1 LYGAGDEWMPENKKP
16 AVNLKYRLYLTFLH
30 MSDTHKYK
38 GFLLALTAA
47 IMWGVSGTCVQFLF
61 QHRNINTEWLVSVRL
76 LISGFLLLCFAQ
88 SQRHISVWM
97 IWNDRKDAISI
108 LVFSIFGMLA
118 VQYTYFAAIKFSNA
132 ATATVLQYMGPV
144 IIASYL
150 AVRRRKAP
158 TLIEGVAILLTLCGT
173 FLIVTHGSFRS
184 LSLSGPA
191 LFWGILSAFALATYT
206 LLPIDML
213 RRWDS
218 SVIVGW
224 GMLIGGIVFSF
235 VHAPW
240 KISGQFDT
248 TTILLI
254 SFIIFFGSLL
264 AFCSFMVSVK
274 IIGPTNASLLSCTE
288 PLSSTV
294 LAVLWLKVPFGI
306 YDWLGT
312 SFIIMTIVLL
322 ALNEKTKEHSSG

>member
-1 LYGAGDEWMPENKKP
+1 MP
-16 AVNLKYRLYLTFLH
+16 
-30 MSDTHKYK
+30 DTKKYK

-61 QHRNINTEWLVSVRL
+61 QHRNINTEWLVTVRL
-76 LISGFLLLCFAQ
+76 LLSGFLLLCFAQ
-88 SQRHISVWM
+88 SQKNISVWA
-97 IWNDRKDAISI
+97 IWKNRKDAISI
-108 LVFSIFGMLA
+108 LIFSILGMLA
-118 VQYTYFAAIKFSNA
+118 VQYTYFAAIQFSNA
-132 ATATVLQYMGPV
+132 ATATILQYMAPV
-144 IIASYL
+144 IIVVYVAL
-150 AVRRRKAP
+150 RRRKAP
-158 TLIEGVAILLTLCGT
+158 AVIEGLAILLTLGGT

-184 LSLSGPA
+184 LSLSGIA

-213 RRWDS
+213 KKWDS

-224 GMLIGGIVFSF
+224 GMLLGGIAFSF

-240 KISGQFDT
+240 KVSGQFDLT
-248 TTILLI
+248 TLLLL
-254 SFIIFFGSLL
+254 SFIILFGSLL

-294 LAVLWLKVPFGI
+294 LAVIWLKVPFGI

-312 SFIIMTIVLL
+312 ALILTTIVLL
-322 ALNEKTKEHSSG
+322 AMNEKTKALPQPER

>member
-1 LYGAGDEWMPENKKP
+1 MP
-16 AVNLKYRLYLTFLH
+16 
-30 MSDTHKYK
+30 DTKKYK

-61 QHRNINTEWLVSVRL
+61 QHRNINTEWLVTVRL
-76 LISGFLLLCFAQ
+76 LLSGFLLLCFAQ
-88 SQRHISVWM
+88 SQKNISVWA
-97 IWNDRKDAISI
+97 IWKNRKDAISI
-108 LVFSIFGMLA
+108 LIFSILGMLA
-118 VQYTYFAAIKFSNA
+118 VQYTYFAAIQFSNA
-132 ATATVLQYMGPV
+132 ATATILQYMAPV
-144 IIASYL
+144 IIVLYVAL
-150 AVRRRKAP
+150 RRRKAP
-158 TLIEGVAILLTLCGT
+158 AVIEGLAILLTLGGT

-184 LSLSGPA
+184 LSLSGIA

-213 RRWDS
+213 KKWDS

-224 GMLIGGIVFSF
+224 GMLLGGIAFSF

-240 KISGQFDT
+240 KVSGQFDL
-248 TTILLI
+248 TTILLL
-254 SFIIFFGSLL
+254 SFIILFGSLL

-294 LAVLWLKVPFGI
+294 LAVIWLKVPFGI

-312 SFIIMTIVLL
+312 ALILTTIVLL
-322 ALNEKTKEHSSG
+322 AMNEKTKALPQPER

>member
-1 LYGAGDEWMPENKKP
+1 MP
-16 AVNLKYRLYLTFLH
+16 
-30 MSDTHKYK
+30 DTKKYK

-61 QHRNINTEWLVSVRL
+61 QHRNINTEWLVTVRL
-76 LISGFLLLCFAQ
+76 LLSGILLLCFAQ
-88 SQRHISVWM
+88 SQKNISVWA
-97 IWNDRKDAISI
+97 IWKNRKDAISI
-108 LVFSIFGMLA
+108 LIFSILGMLA
-118 VQYTYFAAIKFSNA
+118 VQYTYFAAIQFSNA
-132 ATATVLQYMGPV
+132 ATATILQYMAPV
-144 IIASYL
+144 IIVIYVAL
-150 AVRRRKAP
+150 RGRKAP
-158 TLIEGVAILLTLCGT
+158 TVIEGSAILLTLCGT

-184 LSLSGPA
+184 LSLSGTA

-206 LLPIDML
+206 LLPIDL
-213 RRWDS
+213 LKSWDS

-224 GMLIGGIVFSF
+224 GMLLGGIAFSF

-240 KISGQFDT
+240 KVSGQFDL
-248 TTILLI
+248 TTIVLL
-254 SFIIFFGSLL
+254 SFIILFGSLL

-294 LAVLWLKVPFGI
+294 LAVIWLKVPFGI

-312 SFIIMTIVLL
+312 ALILATIVLL
-322 ALNEKTKEHSSG
+322 AMNERMKDLPQPEQ